1 MNHLDADPL
10 LIKFTLD
17 QTRKERDKVVEDL
30 KKSNA
35 KVMKSIEIINML
47 TSRIDMKKNFTLL
60 LIIFYLHTKMHWII
74 TSNFL
79 VYRVLN

>member
-17 QTRKERDKVVEDL
+17 QTRKERNKVVEDL

-35 KVMKSIEIINML
+35 KIMKSIEIINML
-47 TSRIDMKKNFTLL
+47 TSRIDMKQNFTVKESED
-60 LIIFYLHTKMHWII
+60 IQNYIYLAMN
-74 TSNFL
+74 NF
-79 VYRVLN
+79 